1 VKLRFWYKVFGATE
15 DGPSPSAMLNSLRPR
30 VDGLAHEFVPD
41 NELWRS
47 GRFRLSSSV
56 APAIL
61 VRRTRCGD
69 DGFLEELENMEH
81 LLSAVLD
88 EPHRDLIVSHIHRT
102 QQVINLVPLAVIELG
117 PSKKARICEQL
128 CGFLARTTEGLIQ
141 VYQEGFFG
149 SDGESLLPYC
159 PRHKLKT
166 M

>member
-1 VKLRFWYKVFGATE
+1 
-15 DGPSPSAMLNSLRPR
+15 
-30 VDGLAHEFVPD
+30 
-41 NELWRS
+41 
-47 GRFRLSSSV
+47 
-56 APAIL
+56 
-61 VRRTRCGD
+61 
-69 DGFLEELENMEH
+69 MEH